1 MAAQAIWYMTGTV
14 PPPKTVSAFTELTVN
29 FNVTKNFGDATA
41 NCMFECWLPT
51 EVFVQ
56 NPANPC
62 TI

>member
-1 MAAQAIWYMTGTV
+1 MTGTV